1 MALTPVT
8 PTRIGNAPVAL
19 TTCTGIDLAPTS
31 TVNVPTVKGDALTFE
46 QASVGNFVVLNT
58 TASAVTLT
66 ALVSKTAQQTAA
78 GVDVDDK
85 TYSIGANCMC
95 IVRTFEAASKG
106 GQVQIYASGAGLKL
120 FVFN

>member
-46 QASVGNFVVLNT
+46 QARVMNFVVLNT
-58 TASAVTLT
+58 TGSPVTLT
-66 ALVSKTAQQTAA
+66 ALAGKTAQQNAA
-78 GVDVDDK
+78 GVSVDDK
-85 TYSIGANCMC
+85 TYAIEGNCMC
-95 IVRTFEAASKG
+95 IIETYEAASVNG
-106 GQVQIYASGAGLKL
+106 EVRLYASGTGLKL